1 MKSSARNI
9 QMTSYDDLFT
19 ATETI
24 GADDGK
30 IQEVALSDLF
40 PFRNHPFKILDDQSM
55 EDMVESV
62 REHGILMP
70 GIARPRPEGGYEL
83 VAGHRRRHASQ
94 LAGRDTMPVVIR
106 DLDDDEATLF
116 MVDSNI
122 QRENLLPSEKAWAY
136 KMKMDALRHQGIKNA
151 SRQVRAVDKPLAKK
165 IFI

>member
-1 MKSSARNI
+1 
-9 QMTSYDDLFT
+9 MTSYDDLFT

-24 GADDGK
+24 GADGGK

-40 PFRNHPFKILDDQSM
+40 PFRNHPFKILEDQSM

-62 REHGILMP
+62 REHGVLMP

-106 DLDDDEATLF
+106 DLDDVIDLSGVQLLGAVPEREGPLPAPGEEPLPGPFGQELDAIARRLMGERVELTLF
-116 MVDSNI
+116 
-122 QRENLLPSEKAWAY
+122 P
-136 KMKMDALRHQGIKNA
+136 
-151 SRQVRAVDKPLAKK
+151 
-165 IFI
+165 